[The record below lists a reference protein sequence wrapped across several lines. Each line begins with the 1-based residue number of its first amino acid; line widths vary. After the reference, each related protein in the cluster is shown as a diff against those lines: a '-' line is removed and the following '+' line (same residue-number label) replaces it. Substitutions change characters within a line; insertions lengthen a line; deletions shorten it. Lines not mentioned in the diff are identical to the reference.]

1 MRVYGSNDRSKWE
14 LTVVVSLPSC
24 SVHVLAVEGD
34 NRLHPVDAL
43 HVVDEEVL
51 LLWLR
56 ALSIYGSVRL
66 LVGASP
72 NIMFCGSFGSVRLLF
87 GAPPRAQMQPDIHS
101 WRSLIAAL
109 VFPF

>member
-1 MRVYGSNDRSKWE
+1 MRAYGSYDRSKWE
-14 LTVVVSLPSC
+14 LTVVVSLPSG

-34 NRLHPVDAL
+34 NRLHHVDAL

-66 LVGASP
+66 LVGAP
-72 NIMFCGSFGSVRLLF
+72 PKVFPCLQNFIYFAYDMVPFFVEGSFLLWVGTPLVRRT
-87 GAPPRAQMQPDIHS
+87 PE
-101 WRSLIAAL
+101 
-109 VFPF
+109 